1 MVPTPQD
8 EPGLIYSRL
17 QEGGH
22 SVATRR
28 GLGLVLT
35 ILLLA
40 ILVSAAAMVVLM
52 LTVGRQP
59 AIPAN
64 AVLAVRVEG
73 DLADSASDTVFEAVV
88 GARRNGTRTIVEN
101 LRKAK
106 ADRRIT
112 GVIVR
117 PIGLS
122 TAYWARLQEVRDAI
136 LDFKASGKPIVAHL
150 EYGGDR
156 EYFVASACSRVFLLP
171 TSPLDV
177 SGFATYELF
186 LRGTLDKVGAYPDFL
201 HIGDYKTAP
210 NQFTEKTFTPAHR
223 EMAESLNRDL
233 FEQFVQAVADGR
245 KKTPAE
251 VRELVDNGPFL
262 AEDAVRVGLV
272 DDVAYDDQLDVLI
285 KAPGKS
291 VVRIKDDDY
300 AKVSAASVG
309 LAGRSR
315 IAVINAYG
323 VINSG
328 RSGIDPLNGA
338 VVGSD
343 TLVEYIR
350 KARKDRSIKAIVL
363 LVDSPGGS
371 TIASDVIWRE
381 LMQARTGPGARPLVA
396 SMSDLAASGGYYIAM
411 AAPDIVAEPGT
422 LTGSIGIFGG
432 KIVTGGTYEK
442 LGMNVEGVSI
452 GKHAGMNSPVQPYS
466 EEDRAKLDEQLRAFY
481 NQFVEKVAASRR
493 KKPEEIDAI
502 AQGRV
507 WTGRQA
513 KDLGLVDALG
523 GLEKAVA
530 IAKERAKIPPAEHVE
545 LVVYPPR
552 RSLYDVLM
560 TSFSGMDEQAQL
572 AALLGI
578 RDRRA
583 VGALTAPVR
592 LFRRG
597 EPLAMMPMG
606 YIR

>member
-1 MVPTPQD
+1 M
-8 EPGLIYSRL
+8 
-17 QEGGH
+17 
-22 SVATRR
+22 
-28 GLGLVLT
+28 LT

-40 ILVSAAAMVVLM
+40 ILASAAAMVVLM
-52 LTVGRQP
+52 LAVGREP
-59 AIPAN
+59 TVPSN
-64 AVLAVRVEG
+64 AVLVVRAEG
-73 DLADSASDTVFEAVV
+73 DLADAASDTVFESVL
-88 GARRNGTRTIVEN
+88 GTRRNGTRAIAEN

-106 ADRRIT
+106 ADRRIS

-117 PIGLS
+117 PVGLNS
-122 TAYWARLQEVRDAI
+122 AYWARLQEVRDAI
-136 LDFKASGKPIVAHL
+136 LDFKSSGKPAVAHL

-156 EYFVASACSRVFLLP
+156 EYFVATACDRVFLLP

-177 SGFATYELF
+177 SGFASYELF

-210 NQFTEKTFTPAHR
+210 NQFTEHSFTPAHR

-233 FEQFVQAVADGR
+233 FEQFVQAVAGGR
-245 KKTPAE
+245 KKTPDE
-251 VRELVDNGPFL
+251 VRRLVDDGPFL

-272 DDVAYDDQLDVLI
+272 DDVAYDDQVDAKVR
-285 KAPGKS
+285 PGAS
-291 VVRIKDDDY
+291 AGVRVKDDDY
-300 AKVSAASVG
+300 AKVRAASVG

-315 IAVINAYG
+315 IAVINAHG

-363 LVDSPGGS
+363 HVDSPGGS
-371 TIASDVIWRE
+371 TVASDVIWRE
-381 LMQARTGPGARPLVA
+381 LVQASTGPGARPLVA

-432 KIVTGGTYEK
+432 KIVTGGTYAK
-442 LGMNVEGVSI
+442 LGMNVESVSI
-452 GKHAGMNSPVQPYS
+452 GAHAEMNSPVRPYS
-466 EEDRAKLDEQLRAFY
+466 EADRAKIDEQLRAFY
-481 NQFVEKVAASRR
+481 DQFVEKAAASRR
-493 KKPEEIDAI
+493 KRPEEIDAI

-513 KDLGLVDALG
+513 KDLGLVDVLG
-523 GLEKAVA
+523 GLDKAVT
-530 IAKERAKIPPAEHVE
+530 IAKQRAKVPAGEQVE
-545 LVVYPPR
+545 LVFYPPR
-552 RSLYDVLM
+552 RSLYDLLM
-560 TSFSGMDEQAQL
+560 SSFAGMDERAQL

-583 VGALTAPVR
+583 VGTLTAPIR

-597 EPLAMMPMG
+597 EPLALMPFG
-606 YIR
+606 YVR

>member
-1 MVPTPQD
+1 M
-8 EPGLIYSRL
+8 
-17 QEGGH
+17 

-28 GLGLVLT
+28 GLGLVLA

-52 LTVGRQP
+52 IAVGREP
-59 AIPAN
+59 SVPSN
-64 AVLAVRVEG
+64 AVLVLRVEG
-73 DLADSASDTVFEAVV
+73 DLADSASDTVFDSVFGGRRY
-88 GARRNGTRTIVEN
+88 GARAIVQN

-106 ADRRIT
+106 ADRRISA
-112 GVIVR
+112 VIVR

-122 TAYWARLQEVRDAI
+122 SAYWARLQEVRDAI
-136 LDFKASGKPIVAHL
+136 LDFTSSGKTAVAHL

-156 EYFVASACSRVFLLP
+156 EYFVASACNRVFLLP
-171 TSPLDV
+171 TSPLAV
-177 SGFATYELF
+177 SGFASYELF
-186 LRGTLDKVGAYPDFL
+186 LRGTLDKIGAYPDFL
-201 HIGDYKTAP
+201 HIGDFKTAP
-210 NQFTEKTFTPAHR
+210 NQFTETTFTPAHR

-233 FEQFVQAVADGR
+233 FEQFVQAVAASR

-251 VRELVDNGPFL
+251 VRALVDDGPFL
-262 AEDAVRVGLV
+262 AEDAVRVGLI
-272 DDVAYDDQLDVLI
+272 DDVAYDDQLDVKI
-285 KAPGKS
+285 KQPGKS
-291 VVRIKDDDY
+291 LVRIKDDDY
-300 AKVSAASVG
+300 AKVRPASVG
-309 LAGRSR
+309 LGGRSR

-338 VVGSD
+338 VAGSD

-350 KARKDRSIKAIVL
+350 KAKKDRSIKAIVL
-363 LVDSPGGS
+363 HVDSPGGS
-371 TIASDVIWRE
+371 TVASDVIWRE

-432 KIVTGGTYEK
+432 KIVTGGTYGK
-442 LGMNVEGVSI
+442 LGMNVEAVSI
-452 GKHAGMNSPVQPYS
+452 GRHAEMNSPVRPYS
-466 EEDRAKLDEQLRAFY
+466 EEDRAKLEEQLRAFY
-481 NQFVEKVAASRR
+481 DQFIEKAAASRR

-523 GLEKAVA
+523 GLDKAVA
-530 IAKERAKIPPAEHVE
+530 IAKERAKIPAGEQVE

-552 RSLYDVLM
+552 RSLYDLLM
-560 TSFSGMDEQAQL
+560 ASFSGMDERAEL
-572 AALLGI
+572 AAMLGI

-583 VGALTAPVR
+583 VGMLTAPVR
-592 LFRRG
+592 LFRPG
-597 EPLAMMPMG
+597 EPLALMPFG
-606 YIR
+606 FIR

>member
-1 MVPTPQD
+1 
-8 EPGLIYSRL
+8 
-17 QEGGH
+17 
-22 SVATRR
+22 VATRR

-52 LTVGRQP
+52 LAVGREP
-59 AIPAN
+59 AVPPN
-64 AVLAVRVEG
+64 AVLVVRVEG
-73 DLADSASDTVFEAVV
+73 DLADSATDTLFESVV
-88 GARRNGTRTIVEN
+88 GARRNGTRAIVEN

-106 ADRRIT
+106 ADRRISA
-112 GVIVR
+112 VIVR
-117 PIGLS
+117 PVGLTS
-122 TAYWARLQEVRDAI
+122 AYWARLQEVRDAI
-136 LDFKASGKPIVAHL
+136 LDFKSSGKPVVAHL

-156 EYFVASACSRVFLLP
+156 EYFVATACERVFLLP

-186 LRGTLDKVGAYPDFL
+186 LRGTLDKIGAYPDFL

-210 NQFTEKTFTPAHR
+210 NQLTEKTFTPAHR
-223 EMAESLNRDL
+223 EMTESLNRDL
-233 FEQFVQAVADGR
+233 FEQFVQTVAAGR

-251 VRELVDNGPFL
+251 VRQLVDDGPFL

-272 DDVAYDDQLDVLI
+272 DDLAYDDQLDAKI
-285 KAPGKS
+285 RPSAKS
-291 VVRIKDDDY
+291 VVRLKDDDY
-300 AKVSAASVG
+300 AKVRAASVG
-309 LAGRSR
+309 LAAGRSR

-350 KARKDRSIKAIVL
+350 KATKDRSIKAIVL
-363 LVDSPGGS
+363 HVDSPGGS
-371 TIASDVIWRE
+371 TVASDVIWRE

-422 LTGSIGIFGG
+422 LTGSIGIYGG
-432 KIVTGGTYEK
+432 KIVTGGTYGK
-442 LGMNVEGVSI
+442 LGMNIEAVSI
-452 GKHAGMNSPVQPYS
+452 GRHAEMNSPVRPYS
-466 EEDRAKLDEQLRAFY
+466 EEDRAKVDEQLRAFY
-481 NQFVEKVAASRR
+481 DQFVEKAAASRR
-493 KKPEEIDAI
+493 KKPEEIDAM
-502 AQGRV
+502 ARGRV

-513 KDLGLVDALG
+513 KDLGLVDELG
-523 GLEKAVA
+523 GLDKAVA
-530 IAKERAKIPPAEHVE
+530 IAKTRAKIPAGEQVE

-552 RSLYDVLM
+552 RNLYDLLM
-560 TSFSGMDEQAQL
+560 GSLSGMDERAL
-572 AALLGI
+572 LEALLGI

-583 VGALTAPVR
+583 LGTLTAPVR

-597 EPLAMMPMG
+597 EPLALMPMG

>member
-1 MVPTPQD
+1 V
-8 EPGLIYSRL
+8 
-17 QEGGH
+17 
-22 SVATRR
+22 
-28 GLGLVLT
+28 VLT

-52 LTVGRQP
+52 FAVGREP
-59 AIPAN
+59 AIPPGSFL
-64 AVLAVRVEG
+64 VVRVEG
-73 DLADSASDTVFEAVV
+73 DLADSASDTVFAAVV
-88 GARRNGTRTIVEN
+88 GARRNGTRAITEN

-106 ADRRIT
+106 ADRRIA

-117 PIGLS
+117 PSGIS
-122 TAYWARLQEVRDAI
+122 TAYWARLQEVRDAVV
-136 LDFKASGKPIVAHL
+136 DFKSSGKPIVAHL

-186 LRGTLDKVGAYPDFL
+186 LRGTLDKIGAYPDFL

-223 EMAESLNRDL
+223 EMSESLNRDL
-233 FEQFVQAVADGR
+233 FEQFIQAVAEGR

-251 VRELVDNGPFL
+251 MRQLVDDGPFL
-262 AEDAVRVGLV
+262 AEDAVRAGLV
-272 DDVAYDDQLDVLI
+272 DDVAYDDQLDAKI
-285 KAPGKS
+285 KPGATS
-291 VVRIKDDDY
+291 VVRVKDDDY
-300 AKVSAASVG
+300 AKVSFASVG

-315 IAVINAYG
+315 IAVINASG

-350 KARKDRSIKAIVL
+350 KAAKDRSIKAIVL
-363 LVDSPGGS
+363 HVDSPGGS
-371 TIASDVIWRE
+371 TVASDVIWRE
-381 LMQARTGPGARPLVA
+381 LMQVRTGPGARPLVA

-422 LTGSIGIFGG
+422 LTGSIGIYGG
-432 KIVTGGTYEK
+432 KIVTGGTYDK
-442 LGMNVEGVSI
+442 LGMNVEAISI
-452 GKHAGMNSPVQPYS
+452 GRHAEMNSPVRPYS
-466 EEDRAKLDEQLRAFY
+466 EEDRAKIDEQLRAFY
-481 NQFVEKVAASRR
+481 DQFVEKVAASRG

-513 KDLGLVDALG
+513 KALGLVDALG
-523 GLEKAVA
+523 GLDTAVA
-530 IAKERAKIPPAEHVE
+530 IAKERAKIPAGEQVD

-552 RSLYDVLM
+552 RSLYDLFM
-560 TSFSGMDEQAQL
+560 TSLSGMDEQAQL

-583 VGALTAPVR
+583 VGTLTAPLR
-592 LFRRG
+592 LFRPG
-597 EPLAMMPMG
+597 EPLALMPFG
-606 YIR
+606 YVR